1 MSEGR
6 SFGKRR
12 SFFFESGAKEVHAR
26 AACPPILFGCK
37 YLNFSRSNSEMEL
50 IARRVIAEE
59 EGENVDRTVLD
70 DYADPDSDR
79 YHKMVEKNL

>member
-1 MSEGR
+1 MSAHLVWLQVSE
-6 SFGKRR
+6 
-12 SFFFESGAKEVHAR
+12 
-26 AACPPILFGCK
+26 
-37 YLNFSRSNSEMEL
+37 FSRSNSEMEL

-79 YHKMVEKNL
+79 YHKMVEKSVSGWGLLRWDITAWTICLMPQG